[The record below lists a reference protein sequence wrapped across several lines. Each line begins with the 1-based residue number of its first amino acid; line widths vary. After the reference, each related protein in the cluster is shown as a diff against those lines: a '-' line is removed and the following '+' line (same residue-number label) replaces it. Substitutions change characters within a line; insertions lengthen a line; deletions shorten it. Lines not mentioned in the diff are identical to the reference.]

1 MKNRGKLTVGLALC
15 TLIAAAC
22 AEEQAS
28 RPFQVVAARIQT
40 LAVSAEA
47 AGIIEPV
54 TTVEIKSK
62 ASGEILDL
70 PVETGDL
77 VEQGQLL
84 VQVDRVDARQ
94 GLAQAQADLEVA
106 QARLKIAESQLERA
120 NRMLEQE
127 IISDQDYEQAELE
140 HANAK
145 AQLVRSEAALE
156 TARERMSETTIRA
169 PISGT
174 IIARTV
180 EVGNVISSA
189 TQVVGGGTLLMTM
202 ADLSEVQVRTLVD
215 ETDIGRVQPEMFAEI
230 AVEAYRDRSF
240 QGQVLKIEPQAEVSQ
255 NVTMF
260 PVIIRIANRE
270 GLLKP
275 GMSAEVVIEV
285 AGTENAVTVPTQ
297 AVHPTADAR
306 DVAGLALGIDGDS
319 FEQLLAANTPQE
331 AAAQGGPAAGSD
343 GQGHQQLSRE
353 QIGELMQKVRSG
365 EQLTQE
371 ERRQLQDLRRQY
383 ESGGGMGG
391 MGRGSQRRNNGQM
404 AGVVFVLRG
413 LEIVPV
419 PVQVGVTDWENIEV
433 LSGLQE
439 GDSVCMLPTASLL
452 REQAEMLERFQRF
465 RGSGVPGMQ
474 RQGN

>member
-1 MKNRGKLTVGLALC
+1 MKKRSNLTACAALFA
-15 TLIAAAC
+15 LIAAAC
-22 AEEQAS
+22 AQEQES
-28 RPFQVVAARIQT
+28 RPFQVVAARVQT
-40 LAVSAEA
+40 LAISAEA

-70 PVETGDL
+70 PVETGDV

-84 VQVDRVDARQ
+84 VQVDQVDARQ

-106 QARLKIAESQLERA
+106 RARLKIAESQLERA

-127 IISDQDYEQAELE
+127 IISDQDFETAELE
-140 HANAK
+140 HANAR
-145 AQLVRSEAALE
+145 AQLVRAEASLE

-169 PISGT
+169 PIAGT

-215 ETDIGRVQPEMFAEI
+215 ETDIGRVRPEMMADI
-230 AVEAYRDRSF
+230 AVEAFRDRSF
-240 QGQVLKIEPQAEVSQ
+240 QGRVLKIEPQAEVTQ

-260 PVIIRIANRE
+260 PVIIRIENRE

-275 GMSAEVVIEV
+275 GMSAEVVIQV
-285 AGTENAVTVPTQ
+285 AGAENAVTVPTQ
-297 AVHPTADAR
+297 AVHPVADAR
-306 DVAGLALGIDGDS
+306 DVADLALGIDAES
-319 FEQLLAANTPQE
+319 FDRLLTANTPQQ
-331 AAAQGGPAAGSD
+331 AAAQGNPGAGSD
-343 GQGHQQLSRE
+343 GQGSQQLSRE
-353 QIGELMQKVRSG
+353 QMRELMQKVSNG
-365 EQLTQE
+365 QQLTAE
-371 ERRQLQDLRRQY
+371 EQRLVNEFRRRM
-383 ESGGGMGG
+383 ESGQGMGQG
-391 MGRGSQRRNNGQM
+391 PQRRNGGPM
-404 AGVVFVLRG
+404 PGVVFVLRG
-413 LEIVPV
+413 TAIVPV
-419 PVQVGVTDWENIEV
+419 PVQVGVTDWESIEV
-433 LSGLQE
+433 IAGLQE

-452 REQAEMLERFQRF
+452 RERAEMLERFQRF

-474 RQGN
+474 RQGS

>member
-1 MKNRGKLTVGLALC
+1 MKNRSNLTVGAVFF

-28 RPFQVVAARIQT
+28 RPFQVVAAKVQT

-70 PVETGDL
+70 PVETGDV

-84 VQVDRVDARQ
+84 VQVDQVDARQ

-106 QARLKIAESQLERA
+106 RARLKIAESQLDRA
-120 NRMLEQE
+120 DRMLEQE

-140 HANAK
+140 HANSK
-145 AQLVRSEAALE
+145 AQLVRAEAALE

-169 PISGT
+169 PIAGT

-215 ETDIGRVQPEMFAEI
+215 ETDIGRVQPDMLADI

-240 QGQVLKIEPQAEVSQ
+240 QGQVLKIEPQAEVTQ

-306 DVAGLALGIDGDS
+306 DVADLALGIDGQS
-319 FEQLLAANTPQE
+319 FERLLAANTPQE
-331 AAAQGGPAAGSD
+331 AAAQGNPAAASD
-343 GQGHQQLSRE
+343 GHSEQGLSRE
-353 QIGELMQKVRSG
+353 QAQRLMEKMRSG
-365 EQLTQE
+365 EQLTPE
-371 ERRQLQDLRRQY
+371 EQRQLNELRRRF

-391 MGRGSQRRNNGQM
+391 MGQGSQRRNNGQM
-404 AGVVFVLRG
+404 PGVVFVLRG
-413 LEIVPV
+413 AQIVPV
-419 PVQVGVTDWENIEV
+419 AVQVGVTDWEDIEV
-433 LSGLQE
+433 ISGLQE

-474 RQGN
+474 RQGS

>member
-1 MKNRGKLTVGLALC
+1 MKTRSNLTVGAVLFA
-15 TLIAAAC
+15 LIAAAC
-22 AEEQAS
+22 AEERET

-70 PVETGDL
+70 PVETGDV

-84 VQVDRVDARQ
+84 IQVDQVDARQ

-106 QARLKIAESQLERA
+106 RARLKIAESQLERA
-120 NRMLEQE
+120 DRMLEQE

-140 HANAK
+140 HANAR
-145 AQLVRSEAALE
+145 AQLVRAESVLQ

-215 ETDIGRVQPEMFAEI
+215 ETDIGRVQPDMLADI
-230 AVEAYRDRSF
+230 TVEAYRDQSF
-240 QGQVLKIEPQAEVSQ
+240 QGQVLKIEPQAEVTQ

-260 PVIIRIANRE
+260 PVIIHIANRE
-270 GLLKP
+270 GPSPPKP
-275 GMSAEVVIEV
+275 SIRPTTPGTSPIWPSASM
-285 AGTENAVTVPTQ
+285 ASRSANCWRRTRRKRPPRRAARPR
-297 AVHPTADAR
+297 APTARAISNCR
-306 DVAGLALGIDGDS
+306 AS
-319 FEQLLAANTPQE
+319 
-331 AAAQGGPAAGSD
+331 
-343 GQGHQQLSRE
+343 
-353 QIGELMQKVRSG
+353 RSG
-365 EQLTQE
+365 
-371 ERRQLQDLRRQY
+371 
-383 ESGGGMGG
+383 S
-391 MGRGSQRRNNGQM
+391 
-404 AGVVFVLRG
+404 
-413 LEIVPV
+413 
-419 PVQVGVTDWENIEV
+419 
-433 LSGLQE
+433 
-439 GDSVCMLPTASLL
+439 
-452 REQAEMLERFQRF
+452 
-465 RGSGVPGMQ
+465 
-474 RQGN
+474 